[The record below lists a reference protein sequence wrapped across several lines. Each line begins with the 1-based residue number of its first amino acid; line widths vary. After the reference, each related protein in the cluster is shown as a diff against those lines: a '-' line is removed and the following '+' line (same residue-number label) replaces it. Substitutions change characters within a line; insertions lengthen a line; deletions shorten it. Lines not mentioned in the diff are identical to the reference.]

1 MLNPRCQ
8 GADPGHVRR
17 QVSERQGPA
26 SRRRGDAGGW
36 DTSANTQGG
45 SGRRPA
51 RAGLGE
57 PAAGAASPAGQAQ
70 PVRCPASAHGRPDV
84 SSRTDQEEGVTRGPQ
99 RPAPTQV

>member
-36 DTSANTQGG
+36 DTSADTQGG

-51 RAGLGE
+51 RAALGE
-57 PAAGAASPAGQAQ
+57 PAAGAASPAG
-70 PVRCPASAHGRPDV
+70 RCGPCSARRLLTAAWTSPA
-84 SSRTDQEEGVTRGPQ
+84 E
-99 RPAPTQV
+99 PTKRRV

>member
-36 DTSANTQGG
+36 DTSADTQGG
-45 SGRRPA
+45 SGRRPPWA
-51 RAGLGE
+51 VLGE
-57 PAAGAASPAGQAQ
+57 PAAGAASPAGRRSPCSAQ
-70 PVRCPASAHGRPDV
+70 RLLTAARTSPA
-84 SSRTDQEEGVTRGPQ
+84 E
-99 RPAPTQV
+99 PTKRRV